1 MLLLLLLLVQ
11 LKRSIGRPLSP
22 LIDVG
27 YLIDSMNV
35 RGSLRIIIIA
45 TYLIYFFLLYFL
57 KITCIKFV
65 FYCFVCTY
73 TYLLLLFRLGCC
85 SWQWSYHYHCYLFY
99 LIDFLNYRYYIYIY
113 IVSFHLYVYL
123 FIIAISSVI
132 DAGYLIDS
140 MNGHIIIIAIYL
152 IYFTTRPIFI
162 FYYYICTCFYLLL
175 VFGFWLMLAIWSDCC
190 WWQRS
195 ERHLPEGVPG
205 GRGLVAVEFV
215 SGFTETDDTRRTM
228 GNECRCKPKG
238 WNDQVRRNATSPPSV
253 SLVTDIRAT
262 DNK

>member
-1 MLLLLLLLVQ
+1 MFAAVFVLLSLLLILFISFCYILWKLHVLYLYFIV
-11 LKRSIGRPLSP
+11 SFA
-22 LIDVG
+22 LI
-27 YLIDSMNV
+27 LIYYCYFV
-35 RGSLRIIIIA
+35 LAVARGNGRIIIIA
-45 TYLIYFFLLYFL
+45 TYFIWLYFL
-57 KITCIKFV
+57 NFM
-65 FYCFVCTY
+65 
-73 TYLLLLFRLGCC
+73 
-85 SWQWSYHYHCYLFY
+85 
-99 LIDFLNYRYYIYIY
+99 YYIYIY

-132 DAGYLIDS
+132 DVGYLIDS
-140 MNGHIIIIAIYL
+140 MNGHIIIIATYL

-162 FYYYICTCFYLLL
+162 FYYYMCTCIYLLL
-175 VFGFWLMLAIWSDCC
+175 AFRFWLMLAIWSDCC